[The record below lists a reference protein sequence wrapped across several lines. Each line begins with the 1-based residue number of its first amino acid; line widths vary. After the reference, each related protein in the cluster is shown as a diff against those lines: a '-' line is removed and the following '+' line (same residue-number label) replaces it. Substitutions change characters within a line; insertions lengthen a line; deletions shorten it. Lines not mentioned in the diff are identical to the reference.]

1 MSARLA
7 DAERRQ
13 AAATSAAERA
23 QAVSDAALLESAK
36 ARRDQQIARAQL
48 EADLQTA
55 ALQSQTVAER
65 AATQAA
71 QAMADARSAH
81 VEVPRLDSTLLS
93 LQAEMRAMKIASQQ
107 AQERAL
113 RLESELSAAQDRI
126 GASERRATQAEQ
138 RYASLQKRMDDWDAF
153 DPDLHAALNASLT
166 PPNTGEQMQPTGSS
180 HPTGSEATVQS
191 AHQVHPQGQTE
202 QLFSR
207 EQLQSVLFGQ
217 SVQTGTTQTTFP
229 FVQAAPSIGQQQA
242 QTSTQQVQTPPIGH
256 SGDAVDS
263 TAGSDVT
270 FRPVGAGGSSS
281 GPNGG
286 GSTPPFPS
294 FNAGSQNQQRSGQAF
309 TVQVKPKDPPVFR
322 GRAEDDVTTWT
333 AKVQDFYY
341 LTDASD
347 VQQVAYA
354 ATLLQDAASDWWHS
368 LLKTR
373 GGMRPRNFVEFADLL
388 GQRFGSSTRVDRA
401 RAELRNIR
409 QGQSETVRAYSTR
422 FEALL
427 GKLPSWEQD
436 WAKSQFI
443 WGLHGR
449 VAELVTISS
458 PADLHT
464 AIRKAEQVEMARS
477 FAYMGGAHQQPRG
490 GAGWRGRGRGSRGR
504 FAAVQVD
511 QQPMAYAGQPEQ
523 SGPQFHA
530 ANSDGGRGR
539 GRLSANQCRKCRG
552 FGHWAFQCPS
562 RGGARGRRGGRRGRG
577 GRGGRGAGNGGG
589 GQGQG
594 GQGQV
599 QFAALAQ
606 SGPVASGG
614 SLQQPPNASPV
625 SRGGNAGN

>member
-1 MSARLA
+1 M
-7 DAERRQ
+7 
-13 AAATSAAERA
+13 
-23 QAVSDAALLESAK
+23 SDAALKETAE
-36 ARRDQQIARAQL
+36 ARREQEIARAQL
-48 EADLQTA
+48 EANLQTA
-55 ALQSQTVAER
+55 ALQAQSVAER
-65 AATQAA
+65 AATHAA
-71 QAMADARSAH
+71 QAMSDARSAH

-93 LQAEMRAMKIASQQ
+93 LQAEMRAMKVASQQ

-113 RLESELSAAQDRI
+113 RLESQLSAAQDRI

-166 PPNTGEQMQPTGSS
+166 PPNTGENMQPTGSL

-191 AHQVHPQGQTE
+191 AHQVQRTATGSAAPQGQYT
-202 QLFSR
+202 QQM
-207 EQLQSVLFGQ
+207 QLQAALYGQ
-217 SVQTGTTQTTFP
+217 SVQTGTTQTPFP
-229 FVQAAPSIGQQQA
+229 SVQVAPTLGQQQA
-242 QTSTQQVQTPPIGH
+242 QTFAQQVQTPPTGN

-286 GSTPPFPS
+286 GVPPPPFPS
-294 FNAGSQNQQRSGQAF
+294 FHAGSQNQQRQGQAF

-458 PADLHT
+458 PADLHA

-523 SGPQFHA
+523 TWPA
-530 ANSDGGRGR
+530 VE
-539 GRLSANQCRKCRG
+539 C
-552 FGHWAFQCPS
+552 
-562 RGGARGRRGGRRGRG
+562 
-577 GRGGRGAGNGGG
+577 
-589 GQGQG
+589 GQW
-594 GQGQV
+594 
-599 QFAALAQ
+599 
-606 SGPVASGG
+606 
-614 SLQQPPNASPV
+614 
-625 SRGGNAGN
+625 